1 MTQEIVKKNSV
12 IAQLAM
18 KYGVTEETLL
28 STIKGTIM
36 KADKNGREATNAELI
51 AFLLVAQKYDLNP
64 FTKEIYAFPDK
75 RSGIIPI
82 VGVDG
87 FITLANRC
95 PDFDGYK
102 LTWSDDMV
110 NNSEAKQCPSW
121 CEVEIYRKDKAHP
134 LIVREYLD
142 EVYRAPFKS
151 KEGYITNG
159 PWQSHTKRM
168 LRHKTLVQGFRVAF
182 GLTGIYDEDE
192 AERIIDAETY
202 TPQISMKPEVK
213 MPQSIESSAP
223 EPIVQNNH
231 ISGVNS
237 AIQEPSANLEAIEGL
252 GKIAFAGKKPK
263 FMGWLGSEFGVEK
276 LSELTVD
283 QVAKAAVKL
292 NEIIK
297 NAKK

>member
-1 MTQEIVKKNSV
+1 
-12 IAQLAM
+12 
-18 KYGVTEETLL
+18 
-28 STIKGTIM
+28 
-36 KADKNGREATNAELI
+36 
-51 AFLLVAQKYDLNP
+51 
-64 FTKEIYAFPDK
+64 
-75 RSGIIPI
+75 
-82 VGVDG
+82 
-87 FITLANRC
+87 
-95 PDFDGYK
+95 
-102 LTWSDDMV
+102 
-110 NNSEAKQCPSW
+110 
-121 CEVEIYRKDKAHP
+121 
-134 LIVREYLD
+134 
-142 EVYRAPFKS
+142 
-151 KEGYITNG
+151 
-159 PWQSHTKRM
+159 
-168 LRHKTLVQGFRVAF
+168 
-182 GLTGIYDEDE
+182 
-192 AERIIDAETY
+192 
-202 TPQISMKPEVK
+202 